1 MVKSLVSGEQQ
12 AVALNAEAVTAA
24 IQAMR

>member
-12 AVALNAEAVTAA
+12 AVALNADALTAA